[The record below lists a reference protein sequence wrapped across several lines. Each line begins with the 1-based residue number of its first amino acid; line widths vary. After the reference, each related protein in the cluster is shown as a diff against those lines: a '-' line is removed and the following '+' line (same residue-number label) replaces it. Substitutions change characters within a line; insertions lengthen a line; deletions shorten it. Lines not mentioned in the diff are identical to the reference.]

1 LPNTI
6 ASTFRTISSFAGD
19 MIKLPPRV
27 QFAALP
33 YRHGPEG
40 VEYLLITSRDTGR
53 WILPKGW
60 PVKNADVRDSV
71 MREAWEEAGII
82 GHMHGEPAGEFSYDK
97 NLPDHS
103 LQCRVVIYPV
113 QVVRLADAF
122 PECTERKRK
131 WFSAAL
137 AARRVRER
145 ELRSLFLSGELDA
158 LVSGLRGYKTT

>member
-1 LPNTI
+1 
-6 ASTFRTISSFAGD
+6 

-33 YRHGPEG
+33 YRHGSDG

-82 GHMHGEPAGEFSYDK
+82 GRMHGESAGEFSYDK
-97 NLPDHS
+97 NLPAHS
-103 LQCRVVIYPV
+103 LHCRVVIYPV
-113 QVVRLADAF
+113 QVLRLADSF
-122 PECTERKRK
+122 PEKAERKRK

-137 AARRVRER
+137 AGRRVQEP
-145 ELRSLFLSGELDA
+145 ELRSLFLGGALDA
-158 LVSGLRGYKTT
+158 FVCGLPGSRAT